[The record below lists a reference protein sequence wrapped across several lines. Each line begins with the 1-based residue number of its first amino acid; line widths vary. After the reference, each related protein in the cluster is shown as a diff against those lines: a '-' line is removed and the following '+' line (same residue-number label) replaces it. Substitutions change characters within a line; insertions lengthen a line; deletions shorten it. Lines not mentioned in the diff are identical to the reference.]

1 MQASPEWRC
10 SRLIW
15 LELSA
20 MAFGGRK
27 RLPSREIEA
36 EFGNDRRRG
45 FPHLRLIRHPRHR
58 PCRPASVPRRK
69 RLQKSVQV
77 NALQF
82 VVYFEQKGISLL
94 HFYEHTN
101 DQIRIPGALPRHQ
114 LGQKSLSGENTKCFE
129 GYQVLGSHIMVRD
142 NRALSLQ
149 KTQTHRGR
157 GGVQTSEIL
166 S

>member
-1 MQASPEWRC
+1 
-10 SRLIW
+10 
-15 LELSA
+15 

-45 FPHLRLIRHPRHR
+45 FPTPLDS
-58 PCRPASVPRRK
+58 ASAPSPLQARK
-69 RLQKSVQV
+69 RSATKTPAEECPSH
-77 NALQF
+77 ALQF

-129 GYQVLGSHIMVRD
+129 G
-142 NRALSLQ
+142 
-149 KTQTHRGR
+149 
-157 GGVQTSEIL
+157 
-166 S
+166 